1 MRALHERATRD
12 TGAPV
17 MAASHTLAQRDQ
29 AHVTGGPAWR
39 PRAPVAL
46 GITTLLVLGA
56 LLAGTA
62 IGAVP
67 IDPRHAALILLRQAG
82 LYSGPAVWTPAE
94 ETILLTIRLPR
105 VVAGALAGAALAT
118 TGALYQGMLR
128 NPLADPYVIG
138 SSAGAALGATIAL
151 LLGGTLSLLGFG
163 LVPLLAALGALASV
177 LLVYNV
183 ARVGGRVPVVSLLL
197 AGFVAG
203 SSMTGIMSL
212 LIVVND
218 RLQLRIRQLFLWL
231 MGGISVSGWQQ
242 LQVVAPATL
251 VVLAASFGIA
261 RTLNAFALG
270 EDVAASLGISVE
282 LAKLQ
287 TVLAGA
293 ALTGLAV
300 SISGLIG
307 FVGLVVPHAVR
318 LVLGPDHRLLLP
330 ATALVGAAFLVL
342 ADTLARTVAA
352 PSELPVGVL
361 TALTGA
367 PFFLLLLR
375 QKKREYAL

>member
-1 MRALHERATRD
+1 MPAVHESATRE

-17 MAASHTLAQRDQ
+17 MAAPHTLAQRDQ
-29 AHVTGGPAWR
+29 AHATGTPAWR

-46 GITTLLVLGA
+46 GITALLMLGA

-82 LYSGPAVWTPAE
+82 LYSGPVVWTPSE

-151 LLGGTLSLLGFG
+151 LLGGSLSLLGFG
-163 LVPLLAALGALASV
+163 LVPLLAAFGALASV

-203 SSMTGIMSL
+203 SFMTGIMSL

-242 LQVVAPATL
+242 LQVIAPATL
-251 VVLAASFGIA
+251 VVLVASFGLA
-261 RTLNAFALG
+261 RTLNTFALG

-318 LVLGPDHRLLLP
+318 LVLGPNHRVLLP
-330 ATALVGAAFLVL
+330 STALVGAAFLVL

-375 QKKREYAL
+375 QKKQEYAL